1 MNNRYAVALSKNALS
16 RINGLSTF
24 AAIVFLAAPALAQT
38 PPTPPFGPDFSKVTI
53 KTADLGD
60 RTYMLEG
67 FGGNI
72 TVAVGDDGVI
82 MVDSQYAPLHDK
94 IKAAIAAT
102 TPRPVKY
109 LINTHH
115 HGDHA
120 GGNGPFAKDGVTI
133 VAHENVKKHMA
144 DGWTHNLSGVTT
156 PPAAAEALPAMTYT
170 DSMVIEVKGRS
181 AQLKHPLNA
190 HTDGD
195 TYVYFADANVLATG
209 DTFAN
214 GRYPNSDFFNGGN
227 IKGMIAAVD
236 GFLALINDETKIV
249 PGHGPLAN
257 RADLVAFREML
268 VISRDRMARLIAE
281 GKAQSEAD
289 AQAAKPF
296 ADLDAKWAVN
306 EQASKSWVRVV
317 YNSIKP

>member
-1 MNNRYAVALSKNALS
+1 MLAHAAVGALS
-16 RINGLSTF
+16 RIAGLSTF
-24 AAIVFLAAPALAQT
+24 AAIVWLAAPSLAQT
-38 PPTPPFGPDFSKVTI
+38 PPVGPDFSKVSI
-53 KTADLGD
+53 KSTDLGN

-82 MVDSQYAPLHDK
+82 MVDGQYAPLHDK
-94 IKAAIAAT
+94 IKAAIADA

-109 LINTHH
+109 LVNTHH
-115 HGDHA
+115 HGDHT
-120 GGNGPFAKDGVTI
+120 GGNGLFAKDGVTI
-133 VAHENVKKHMA
+133 VAHENVKKHMV

-156 PPAAAEALPAMTYT
+156 PPAAAEMLPAMTYT
-170 DSMVIEVKGRS
+170 DSMVFEIKGRT

-209 DTFAN
+209 DTFTN

-227 IKGMIAAVD
+227 VKGMITAVD
-236 GFLALINDETKIV
+236 GYLSLINDQTKIV
-249 PGHGPLAN
+249 PGHGPLGN
-257 RADLVAFREML
+257 KTDLAAFREML
-268 VISRDRMARLIAE
+268 MTSRDRMANLIAE
-281 GKAQSEAD
+281 GKAASEAD

-296 ADLDAKWAVN
+296 ADLDSKWAAN
-306 EQASKSWVRVV
+306 EQASRSWVRVV
-317 YNSIKP
+317 YNSMKP

>member
-1 MNNRYAVALSKNALS
+1 MKNRYRMASSKNTTPRVSSLSAL
-16 RINGLSTF
+16 
-24 AAIVFLAAPALAQT
+24 AAIVWLVAPALAQT
-38 PPTPPFGPDFSKVTI
+38 PPVGPDFSKVTI
-53 KTADLGD
+53 KTAALGN

-72 TVAVGDDGVI
+72 TVAAGDDAVI

-94 IKAAIAAT
+94 IKAAIAAV
-102 TPRPVKY
+102 TPQPVKY

-115 HGDHA
+115 HGDHT
-120 GGNGPFAKDGVTI
+120 GGNGPFAKDGVII
-133 VAHENVKKHMA
+133 VAHENVKKRMA
-144 DGWTHNLSGVTT
+144 AGWTHNLSQITT
-156 PPAAAEALPAMTYT
+156 PPAAAEVLPAMTYT
-170 DSMVIEVKGRS
+170 DSMVLEVKGRS

-209 DTFAN
+209 DTFGN

-227 IKGMIAAVD
+227 IKGMIAAID
-236 GFLALINDETKIV
+236 GYLPMVNDQTKIV

-257 RADLVAFREML
+257 KADLVAFREML
-268 VISRDRMARLIAE
+268 VISRDRMASLIAE
-281 GKAQSEAD
+281 GKAPSEAD

-296 ADLDAKWAVN
+296 ADLDAKWAAN
-306 EQASKSWVRVV
+306 EQASRSWVRVV
-317 YNSIKP
+317 YNSMKQ